1 MVEAVAVRKFSVFA
15 AQNGSTS
22 VNHVGCKGELLAV
35 EPQGMAVVV
44 NLELIRVALVL
55 KSVSSLLHTCV
66 RVVIESPVLSVV
78 KNVIH
83 VVVGIPTVS
92 VDQCLD
98 MSHV

>member
-44 NLELIRVALVL
+44 NLELI
-55 KSVSSLLHTCV
+55 
-66 RVVIESPVLSVV
+66 
-78 KNVIH
+78 
-83 VVVGIPTVS
+83 
-92 VDQCLD
+92 
-98 MSHV
+98 